1 MRLYC
6 DTAALASACQN
17 VSHAA
22 STKTAIPAIEGIL
35 LVAKNQ
41 TLYLTGYDLEMGIT
55 TSISANVEE
64 EGALVINAH
73 MFSETLRKLPADV
86 VAIDSDTRNI
96 ASIRSGAFS
105 STLIGISAEEYPE
118 LPAVMGGYPVEI
130 EQTLLKDMIRKTIF
144 SVAAKDSK
152 IVHTGIRFEVRENHL
167 RLIAVDGVRLAIRN
181 EEIAY
186 DGEDLTFVVPAKTLS
201 EVIKLMSD
209 EEEPIRI
216 GVGKRH
222 IEINVGNYGIISR
235 LLDGEFLKYESA
247 IPDTAKTV
255 ITVDTRQLMDCVD
268 RTSLIITDKIK
279 SPIKCT
285 FEDNEIQ
292 MSCISSLGTAQDRME
307 CRIEGEGL
315 TIGFNNKYMLDALRN
330 CETDEVKIL
339 LSGAIRPIL
348 IVPHSGDSF
357 LFLILPVRLKNED
370 KGEAR

>member
-35 LVAKNQ
+35 LVAKDQ

-55 TSISANVEE
+55 TTISANVEE

-86 VAIDSDTRNI
+86 VSIDSDSRNI

-186 DGEDLTFVVPAKTLS
+186 EGEDLTFVVPAKTLS

-247 IPDTAKTV
+247 IPDSAKTV
-255 ITVDTRQLMDCVD
+255 ITADTRQLMDCVD

-307 CRIEGEGL
+307 CKIEGEGL

-330 CETDEVKIL
+330 CETDEVRIL

-357 LFLILPVRLKNED
+357 LF
-370 KGEAR
+370 

>member
-6 DTAALASACQN
+6 DTAALATACQN

-55 TSISANVEE
+55 TAISANVEE

-86 VAIDSDTRNI
+86 VTIDSDSRNI
-96 ASIRSGAFS
+96 ASIRSGEFA

-130 EQTLLKDMIRKTIF
+130 DQAILKDMIRKTIF

-186 DGEDLTFVVPAKTLS
+186 EGEELTFVVPAKTLS
-201 EVIKLMSD
+201 EVVKLMDD
-209 EEEPIRI
+209 EEATIRI

-247 IPDTAKTV
+247 IPDSAKTV
-255 ITVDTRQLMDCVD
+255 ITADTRQLMDCVD

-307 CRIEGEGL
+307 CKIEGEGL

>member
-1 MRLYC
+1 M
-6 DTAALASACQN
+6 
-17 VSHAA
+17 
-22 STKTAIPAIEGIL
+22 
-35 LVAKNQ
+35 
-41 TLYLTGYDLEMGIT
+41 
-55 TSISANVEE
+55 
-64 EGALVINAH
+64 
-73 MFSETLRKLPADV
+73 
-86 VAIDSDTRNI
+86 
-96 ASIRSGAFS
+96 
-105 STLIGISAEEYPE
+105 
-118 LPAVMGGYPVEI
+118 
-130 EQTLLKDMIRKTIF
+130 
-144 SVAAKDSK
+144 
-152 IVHTGIRFEVRENHL
+152 
-167 RLIAVDGVRLAIRN
+167 RLAIRN

>member
-181 EEIAY
+181 EEIVY

-307 CRIEGEGL
+307 CKIEGEGL